1 MCNTHGI
8 PSRFIMVEC
17 KNYSRDVANPEIDQ
31 VGGRFSANRGQI
43 GIIAC
48 RAVDDMPK
56 LLERCSDTFKDSR
69 GLIIPMVDNDFYDL
83 LNYKSEKN
91 EQAID
96 NFLQHRFHAIASK

>member
-1 MCNTHGI
+1 
-8 PSRFIMVEC
+8 
-17 KNYSRDVANPEIDQ
+17 
-31 VGGRFSANRGQI
+31 
-43 GIIAC
+43 
-48 RAVDDMPK
+48 MPK
-56 LLERCSDTFKDSR
+56 LLERCSDTFKDSH

>member
-1 MCNTHGI
+1 MKISELFGI
-8 PSRFIMVEC
+8 TKSQHELDFV
-17 KNYSRDVANPEIDQ
+17 DVDIDSDTPL
-31 VGGRFSANRGQI
+31 FLDP
-43 GIIAC
+43 C